1 MKRKH
6 ILLLGASF
14 LVLASN
20 AIDEGDK
27 KKKPKEEPK
36 KTSVVLMNESDSLSY
51 AIGVSIANNIATSG
65 IEGLN
70 QTIMG
75 QAVLDHANKTN
86 QLPNEIVDPYIQGI
100 LARRESEKA
109 SKTME
114 QETNFLKENGQK
126 PGVITTAS
134 GLQYKV
140 VREGIGLSPDD
151 NDTIV
156 VHYKGS
162 LVDGKVFDSSY
173 DRKEPIVIT
182 AGQVIPGW
190 GEGLKLMKAGGQ
202 YELYIPQN
210 LAYGEQGAGGVIPPF
225 ATLIFEMEVIEI
237 KPTNE

>member
-6 ILLLGASF
+6 IVLLGASL
-14 LVLASN
+14 LVLSSN
-20 AIDEGDK
+20 AMDLGDK
-27 KKKPKEEPK
+27 KKKPKDEPK
-36 KTSVVLMNESDSLSY
+36 KSTVVLKNESDSLSY

-70 QTIMG
+70 ESIMG
-75 QAVLDHANKTN
+75 QAVLDHANKAN
-86 QLPNEIVDPYIQGI
+86 QLPNEMVDPYIQGI

-109 SKTME
+109 TKTME
-114 QETNFLKENGQK
+114 KEVGFLKENGAK

-140 VREGIGLSPDD
+140 IREGIGLSPDD

-173 DRKEPIVIT
+173 ERNEPITIT
-182 AGQVIPGW
+182 AGQVISGW
-190 GEGLKLMKAGGQ
+190 GEGLKLMKSGGK

-225 ATLIFEMEVIEI
+225 ATLIFEMEIVEI
-237 KPTNE
+237 KPAN

>member
-6 ILLLGASF
+6 IVLLGASL
-14 LVLASN
+14 LVLSSN
-20 AIDEGDK
+20 AMDQGDK
-27 KKKPKEEPK
+27 KKKPKDKDK
-36 KTSVVLMNESDSLSY
+36 KSTVVLKNESDSLSY
-51 AIGVSIANNIATSG
+51 AIGISVANNISSSG
-65 IEGLN
+65 IVGLN
-70 QTIMG
+70 ENIMG
-75 QAVLDHANKTN
+75 QAILDHANKMN
-86 QLPNEIVDPYIQGI
+86 QLPNEMVDPYIQGI

-114 QETNFLKENGQK
+114 KETTFLNENGQK
-126 PGVITTAS
+126 PGVMTTAS

-140 VREGIGLSPDD
+140 IREGIGLSPDD

-173 DRKEPIVIT
+173 ERNEPITIT

-225 ATLIFEMEVIEI
+225 ATLIFEMEVVEI
-237 KPTNE
+237 KPAN

>member
-1 MKRKH
+1 MKHKH
-6 ILLLGASF
+6 IVLLGASL
-14 LVLASN
+14 LVLSSN
-20 AIDEGDK
+20 AMDQGDK

-36 KTSVVLMNESDSLSY
+36 KSTVVLKNESDSLSY

-70 QTIMG
+70 ESIMG
-75 QAVLDHANKTN
+75 QAVLDHANKAN
-86 QLPNEIVDPYIQGI
+86 QLPNEMVDPYIQGI

-114 QETNFLKENGQK
+114 KETTFLKENGQK
-126 PGVITTAS
+126 PGVITTES
-134 GLQYKV
+134 GLQYKII
-140 VREGIGLSPDD
+140 REGIGLSPDD

-162 LVDGKVFDSSY
+162 LVDGTTFDSSY
-173 DRKEPIVIT
+173 ERKEPITIT
-182 AGQVIPGW
+182 AGQVIQGW
-190 GEGLKLMKAGGQ
+190 GEGLKLMKSGGQ

-237 KPTNE
+237 KPAN

>member
-6 ILLLGASF
+6 IVLLGAG
-14 LVLASN
+14 LMVLSSN
-20 AIDEGDK
+20 AIDQGDK
-27 KKKPKEEPK
+27 KKKPKDESK
-36 KTSVVLMNESDSLSY
+36 KSTVVLANENDSLSY
-51 AIGVSIANNIATSG
+51 AIGISVANNIASSG

-70 QTIMG
+70 ENIMG
-75 QAVLDHANKTN
+75 QAILDHANKAN
-86 QLPNEIVDPYIQGI
+86 ILPNEMVDPFVQGI
-100 LARRESEKA
+100 LAKRESDKA
-109 SKTME
+109 TKTME
-114 QETNFLKENGQK
+114 KETMFLSENGQK
-126 PGVITTAS
+126 QGVMTTAS

-140 VREGIGLSPDD
+140 IREGIGLSPDD

-173 DRKEPIVIT
+173 ERNEPITIT
-182 AGQVIPGW
+182 AGQVIQGW

-237 KPTNE
+237 KPAN

>member
-6 ILLLGASF
+6 IVLLGASL
-14 LVLASN
+14 LVLSSN
-20 AIDEGDK
+20 AMDQGDK
-27 KKKPKEEPK
+27 KKKPKDEPK
-36 KTSVVLMNESDSLSY
+36 KSTVVLKNENDSLSY

-70 QTIMG
+70 ESIMG
-75 QAVLDHANKTN
+75 QAVLDHANKAN
-86 QLPNEIVDPYIQGI
+86 QLPNEMVDPYIQGI

-109 SKTME
+109 TKTME
-114 QETNFLKENGQK
+114 KEVGFLKENGAK
-126 PGVITTAS
+126 PGVITTTS

-140 VREGIGLSPDD
+140 IREGIGLSPDD

-173 DRKEPIVIT
+173 ERNEPITIT
-182 AGQVIPGW
+182 AGQVIQGW
-190 GEGLKLMKAGGQ
+190 GEGLKLMKSGGK
-202 YELYIPQN
+202 YELFIPQN

-225 ATLIFEMEVIEI
+225 ATLIFEMEIVEI
-237 KPTNE
+237 KPAD

>member
-1 MKRKH
+1 MKSKH
-6 ILLLGASF
+6 IVLLGASL
-14 LVLASN
+14 LVLSSN
-20 AIDEGDK
+20 AMDQGDK
-27 KKKPKEEPK
+27 KKKPKEDPK
-36 KTSVVLMNESDSLSY
+36 KSTVVLANENDSLSY
-51 AIGVSIANNIATSG
+51 AIGISVANNISSSG
-65 IEGLN
+65 IVGLN
-70 QTIMG
+70 ENI
-75 QAVLDHANKTN
+75 LDHANKTN
-86 QLPNEIVDPYIQGI
+86 QLPNEMVDPYIQGI

-114 QETNFLKENGQK
+114 KETTFLNENGQK
-126 PGVITTAS
+126 PGVITTES

-140 VREGIGLSPDD
+140 IREGIGLSPDD

-173 DRKEPIVIT
+173 ERNEPITIT

-225 ATLIFEMEVIEI
+225 ATLIFEMEVVEI
-237 KPTNE
+237 KPAN

>member
-6 ILLLGASF
+6 IVLLGASL
-14 LVLASN
+14 LVLSSN
-20 AIDEGDK
+20 AMDQGDK
-27 KKKPKEEPK
+27 KKKPKDESK
-36 KTSVVLMNESDSLSY
+36 KSTVVLTNENDSLSY

-70 QTIMG
+70 ESIMG
-75 QAVLDHANKTN
+75 QAVLDHANKAN
-86 QLPNEIVDPYIQGI
+86 ILPNEMVDPYVQGI

-114 QETNFLKENGQK
+114 KETTFLTENGQK
-126 PGVITTAS
+126 QGVMTTPS

-140 VREGIGLSPDD
+140 IREGIGLSPDD

-173 DRKEPIVIT
+173 ERNEPITIT

-190 GEGLKLMKAGGQ
+190 GEGLKFMKAGGQ

-225 ATLIFEMEVIEI
+225 ATLIFEMEVVEI
-237 KPTNE
+237 KPAN

>member
-6 ILLLGASF
+6 IVLLGASL
-14 LVLASN
+14 LVLSSN
-20 AIDEGDK
+20 AMDQGDK

-36 KTSVVLMNESDSLSY
+36 KSTVVLKNESDSLSY

-70 QTIMG
+70 ESIMG
-75 QAVLDHANKTN
+75 QAVLDHANKAN
-86 QLPNEIVDPYIQGI
+86 QLPNEMVDPYIQGI

-114 QETNFLKENGQK
+114 KETTFLKENGQK
-126 PGVITTAS
+126 PGVITTES
-134 GLQYKV
+134 GLQYKII
-140 VREGIGLSPDD
+140 REGIGLSPDD

-162 LVDGKVFDSSY
+162 LVDGTTFDSSY
-173 DRKEPIVIT
+173 ERKEPITIT
-182 AGQVIPGW
+182 AGQVIQGW
-190 GEGLKLMKAGGQ
+190 GEGLKLMKSGGQ

-237 KPTNE
+237 KPAN

>member
-6 ILLLGASF
+6 IVLLGASL
-14 LVLASN
+14 LVLSSN
-20 AIDEGDK
+20 AMDQGDK
-27 KKKPKEEPK
+27 KKKPKDEPK
-36 KTSVVLMNESDSLSY
+36 KSTVVLKNESDSLSY

-70 QTIMG
+70 ESIMG
-75 QAVLDHANKTN
+75 QAVLDHANKAN
-86 QLPNEIVDPYIQGI
+86 QLPNEMVDPYIQGI

-109 SKTME
+109 TKTME
-114 QETNFLKENGQK
+114 KEVGFLKENGVK

-140 VREGIGLSPDD
+140 IREGIGLSPDD

-173 DRKEPIVIT
+173 ERNEPITIT
-182 AGQVIPGW
+182 AGQVISGW
-190 GEGLKLMKAGGQ
+190 GEGLKLMKSGGK

-225 ATLIFEMEVIEI
+225 ATLIFEMEIVEI
-237 KPTNE
+237 KPAN

>member
-1 MKRKH
+1 M
-6 ILLLGASF
+6 
-14 LVLASN
+14 VLSSN
-20 AIDEGDK
+20 AMDQGDK
-27 KKKPKEEPK
+27 KKKPKDDSK
-36 KTSVVLMNESDSLSY
+36 KSTVVLANENDSLSY
-51 AIGVSIANNIATSG
+51 AIGISVANNISSSG
-65 IEGLN
+65 IVGLN
-70 QTIMG
+70 ENIMG
-75 QAVLDHANKTN
+75 QAILDHANKMN
-86 QLPNEIVDPYIQGI
+86 QLPNEMVDPYIQGI

-109 SKTME
+109 SKTM
-114 QETNFLKENGQK
+114 QKETTFLNENGQK
-126 PGVITTAS
+126 QGVMTTPS

-140 VREGIGLSPDD
+140 IREGIGLSPDD

-173 DRKEPIVIT
+173 ERNEPITIT

-225 ATLIFEMEVIEI
+225 ATLIFEMEVVEI
-237 KPTNE
+237 KPAN